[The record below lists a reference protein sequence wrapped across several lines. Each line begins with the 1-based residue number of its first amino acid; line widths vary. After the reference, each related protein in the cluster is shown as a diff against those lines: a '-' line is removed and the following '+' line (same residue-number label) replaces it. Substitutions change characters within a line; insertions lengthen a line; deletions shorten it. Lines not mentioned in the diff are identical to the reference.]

1 MTGAA
6 AISRETPETS
16 RETVCSKCAGALDT
30 TGSPRWCKSC
40 RAAYHREYKEL
51 KEGMSETRGFSAGIS
66 AMRDCMATE
75 FERLGSGMF
84 AGYEIAE
91 LIRQAPGPERA

>member
-1 MTGAA
+1 MSSASA
-6 AISRETPETS
+6 VPAISATELCT
-16 RETVCSKCAGALDT
+16 KCNGARDT
-30 TGSPRWCKSC
+30 TGFPKWCKSC